1 MLGYVHSYHNN
12 HRINCMHMA
21 LNMEVANGE
30 QLTGLA
36 AQTVLAAAT
45 VLIELTVLMWGG
57 VRG

>member
-1 MLGYVHSYHNN
+1 MILSLNWD
-12 HRINCMHMA
+12 CMHMA